1 MKKISAILFLLF
13 IIFSTVFA
21 KRAAP
26 PEEDL
31 RPITVDG
38 YEYSVDFYNYIIFG
52 KICVLRKN
60 LETGKIQK
68 KVLYSN
74 FYLPFIETD
83 VQWVLPV
90 SLKQI
95 DNTTLR
101 IINEKNKVFEID
113 TVKFKVKVIKRK

>member
-1 MKKISAILFLLF
+1 MKKISAILFLF
-13 IIFSTVFA
+13 FTIFSTVFA

-38 YEYSVDFYNYIIFG
+38 YEYSVDFYNHIIYG
-52 KICVLRKN
+52 KVYVLRKN

-90 SLKQI
+90 SLKQV

-101 IINEKNKVFEID
+101 IINEKNKVFEVD
-113 TVKFKVKVIKRK
+113 TVKFKVKRIKR